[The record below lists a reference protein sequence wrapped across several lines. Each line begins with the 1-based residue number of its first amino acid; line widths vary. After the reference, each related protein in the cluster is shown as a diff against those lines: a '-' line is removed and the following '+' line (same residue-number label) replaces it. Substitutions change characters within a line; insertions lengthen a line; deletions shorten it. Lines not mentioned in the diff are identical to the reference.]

1 MTLMYVQFNPNPNGI
16 YVGDCVIRAISK
28 ILDMTWENVYIELA
42 LQGYI
47 MGDMPSSNAVWGAY
61 LKHKGF
67 IKQIIPDTCPDCYTI
82 EQFCKDHP
90 QGTYLLATGTHVVA
104 VQDGTLFD
112 SWDSSQE
119 VPIYYFTRR

>member
-1 MTLMYVQFNPNPNGI
+1 MALMYVQFNPNPNGI

>member
-1 MTLMYVQFNPNPNGI
+1 MYVQFNPNPNGI
-16 YVGDCVIRAISK
+16 YVGDCVIRATSK

-67 IKQIIPDTCPDCYTI
+67 VKRTIPDTCPDCYTI

>member
-1 MTLMYVQFNPNPNGI
+1 MALMYVQFNSNPNGI

-82 EQFCKDHP
+82 EQFCKDNP

>member
-1 MTLMYVQFNPNPNGI
+1 MYVQFNSNPNGI

-82 EQFCKDHP
+82 EQFCKDNP

>member
-1 MTLMYVQFNPNPNGI
+1 MYVQFNPNPNGI